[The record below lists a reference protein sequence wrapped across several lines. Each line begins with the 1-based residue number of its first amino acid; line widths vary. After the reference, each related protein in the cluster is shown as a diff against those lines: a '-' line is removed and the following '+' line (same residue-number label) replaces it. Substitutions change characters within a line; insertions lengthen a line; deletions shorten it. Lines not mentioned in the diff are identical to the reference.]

1 MPKPE
6 AGSAKALSNA
16 MKARGLQKLKF
27 YCEMCKKQCR
37 DDNAFK
43 VLYKL
48 IKNGENIIFS
58 LCFDNFRG
66 NMLFFHIIN

>member
-1 MPKPE
+1 MPKAE

-43 VLYKL
+43 VISK
-48 IKNGENIIFS
+48 GDIFS
-58 LCFDNFRG
+58 IYKKRG
-66 NMLFFHIIN
+66 VMFPIYKKISIYP